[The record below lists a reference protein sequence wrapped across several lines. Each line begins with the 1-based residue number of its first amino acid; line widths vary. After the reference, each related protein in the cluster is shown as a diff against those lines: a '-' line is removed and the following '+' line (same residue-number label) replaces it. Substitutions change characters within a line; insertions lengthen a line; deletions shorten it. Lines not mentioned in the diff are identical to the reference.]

1 MASKVEAIKWL
12 EGGHDITPIRVTY
25 DEAGHASKHPFL
37 AYSTDKI
44 DKLWVLSNWKKNYE
58 IGLVLNGT
66 DYAVFDF
73 DSMTAFERFKIEYP
87 AIEHGVKEKSVSGR
101 GVHIFFENNEEI
113 IQALGIIKGLD
124 IKASKN
130 NFVVVNPDTDL
141 DDVPEMPEDL
151 WAFYE
156 TNKGNA
162 VQTFSSSE
170 PNGWSIPELDMITNG
185 FGVEGTRNRNMSLLV
200 WTLIT
205 LGFNK
210 TQLTAVVNLA
220 NMHSGLDEYEI
231 NTSIDAAWRKWTN
244 G

>member
-1 MASKVEAIKWL
+1 MASKQEALNWIN
-12 EGGHDITPIRVTY
+12 GGYDITPIRVTY
-25 DEAGHASKHPFL
+25 DAAGHASKSPFL

-73 DSMTAFERFKIEYP
+73 DNMTAFERFKIEHP
-87 AIEHGVKEKSVSGR
+87 SIEHGVQEKSVSGR
-101 GVHIFFENNEEI
+101 GVHVFFENTEEI
-113 IQALGIIKGLD
+113 IQALGIVKGLD

-130 NFVVVNPDTDL
+130 NFVVVNPETDL

-156 TNKGNA
+156 TNKRNA
-162 VQTFSSSE
+162 VQTFSSSSSNE
-170 PNGWSIPELDMITNG
+170 WSIPELEMITNG

-200 WTLIT
+200 WTLMT

-210 TQLTAVVNLA
+210 EQLTAVVNLA
-220 NMHSGLDEYEI
+220 NMQSGLDEDEI
-231 NTSIDAAWRKWTN
+231 NKSIDAAWRKWTS